1 MDLPWRAA
9 VARWEAMDPLAAV
22 LVLAGLLLAVLVGYA
37 LAAARRPAGPATD
50 PAALDRLHET
60 LEHVAR
66 VQDELRLE
74 AQRGREDALV
84 GLAGAAQDL
93 QGRLAQAQR
102 ALAEV
107 KALEQA
113 RGSQLDRATDSLRR
127 LELVVAGSGS
137 RGAAGEN
144 VLARAL
150 AQLPPDLL
158 ETNAA
163 FGGRVVEYAL
173 RLPGGRLLPIDS
185 KWTGAAELERLETTD
200 DPAERRRL
208 REQVAREVRLR
219 AREMAKYL
227 DPERTLALA
236 VLAVPDAVHAE
247 VPEAHAEGWREG
259 VLVVPYSLALP
270 FVLSLYRLTVRFASA
285 PDTEEVAARLSRL
298 SELLQRL
305 DDEVEGRLSRA
316 LVQAGNARDAL
327 RGDLAEA
334 RRTSGRL
341 AGFDRP
347 RAEG

>member
-1 MDLPWRAA
+1 
-9 VARWEAMDPLAAV
+9 MDPLATA
-22 LVLAGLLLAVLVGYA
+22 ALLLAVLVGYA
-37 LAAARRPAGPATD
+37 LAAARRPAAAD
-50 PAALDRLHET
+50 PAAVARLQETLDRL
-60 LEHVAR
+60 AR
-66 VQDELRLE
+66 AQEQLRAE
-74 AQRGREDALV
+74 VQRGREDALV
-84 GLAGAAQDL
+84 GLTGAAQDL

-127 LELVVAGSGS
+127 LELVVAGSSS

-185 KWTGAAELERLETTD
+185 KWTGAAELERLEATD
-200 DPAERRRL
+200 DPEERRRL

-227 DPERTLALA
+227 DPDRTLALA

-247 VPEAHAEGWREG
+247 APEARSEGWREG
-259 VLVVPYSLALP
+259 VLIVPYSLALP
-270 FVLSLYRLTVRFASA
+270 FVLALYRLTVRFTPASSA
-285 PDTEEVAARLSRL
+285 EEASPRLARLP
-298 SELLQRL
+298 ELLQRM
-305 DDEVEGRLSRA
+305 DEEVEGRLSRA
-316 LVQAGNARDAL
+316 LVQAANARDAL
-327 RGDLAEA
+327 RGDVAEA
-334 RRTSGRL
+334 RRTAGRL

-347 RAEG
+347 AAGG